1 MIGKYKLKTKS
12 AFTHRKLEMTL
23 AREPTMQSGAD
34 STYQLLKRRLV
45 AGHYLP
51 GTRLKEEHLAREF
64 GLSRTPIRAALKRL
78 VSDRLATEDRGH
90 GVHVA
95 AWSEWDVEECFQ
107 LRMLLEPYA
116 ACLAAQRRSAVQLVA
131 LCRTNDQMAEAILGG
146 ADKVSLIQVANRVF
160 HQTILEACGS
170 ERVQGLLA
178 TMIDMPIITRSFHLH
193 DRQDFE
199 RSLQHHRDL
208 ALAVQD
214 GDGELA
220 HEVMQLHLRM
230 SYHRFMQRRE
240 QYRTST

>member
-1 MIGKYKLKTKS
+1 
-12 AFTHRKLEMTL
+12 MTL
-23 AREPTMQSGAD
+23 APELPPQSGAD
-34 STYQLLKRRLV
+34 STYQLLKRRIV

-51 GTRLKEEHLAREF
+51 GTQLKETHLAREF

-116 ACLAAQRRSAVQLVA
+116 ARLAAQRRSALQLAA
-131 LCRTNDQMAEAILGG
+131 LCKTNEQMAEAIAAG
-146 ADKVSLIQVANRVF
+146 AAMVSQIQLANRVF
-160 HQTILEACGS
+160 HETILEACGS

-178 TMIDMPIITRSFHLH
+178 TMIDMPIITRSFHLY
-193 DRQDFE
+193 DCQDFE

-208 ALAVQD
+208 TLALQD

-220 HEVMQLHLRM
+220 HQVMQLHLRM
-230 SYHRFMQRRE
+230 SYHRFMQRRRQFRGSE
-240 QYRTST
+240 